1 MKAAWFETFGEPR
14 DVLEIGHKDDPIVQD
29 NEVLVDLRV
38 SAVNPSDEK
47 KRAGSFPDLLDDGF
61 IIPHSDGAGIIV
73 EVGKNISRNKIG
85 ERVWVYQGQFE
96 RRYGT
101 AADLISIDSI
111 RAPKLPENISF
122 DVGACLGIPLMT
134 AHRCV
139 FADGSVK
146 GKRLLITGG
155 AGRVGYYTVQL
166 AKNDG
171 AFVIATASN
180 KEDKES
186 CLNIGADA
194 VVNHKEKN
202 WGRHILEITKG
213 RKIHRAID
221 VDFGANLTE
230 VLSCLG
236 TGAIIATYASMQ
248 NPEPKIPFLKM
259 MYMGLSIRLIIVYS
273 MPEKAK
279 FNAIKDI
286 SNLLS
291 KDQIKHRIAYKVSL
305 DEIHKSHEIIREGN
319 ARGGVLIEMS

>member
-1 MKAAWFETFGEPR
+1 VKAAWFETFGEPR

-73 EVGKNISRNKIG
+73 EVGKNISRNRIG

-111 RAPKLPENISF
+111 RAPNLPENISF

-155 AGRVGYYTVQL
+155 AGRVGYYTIQL

-186 CLNIGADA
+186 CLNIGADV

-213 RKIHRAID
+213 KKIHRAID

-230 VLSCLG
+230 VLSCLR

-248 NPEPKIPFLKM
+248 NPEPKIPFFKM

-279 FNAIKDI
+279 FSAIKDI
-286 SNLLS
+286 NNLLS
-291 KDQIKHRIAYKVSL
+291 KNFINHRIAHKVSL
-305 DEIHKSHEIIREGN
+305 DEIHKSHEIIKEGN

>member
-29 NEVLVDLRV
+29 DEVLVDLRV

-73 EVGKNISRNKIG
+73 EVGKNISRNRIG

-111 RAPKLPENISF
+111 RAPNLPENISF

-155 AGRVGYYTVQL
+155 AGRVGYYTIQL

-186 CLNIGADA
+186 CLNIGADV

-213 RKIHRAID
+213 KKIHRAID

-230 VLSCLG
+230 VLSCLR

-248 NPEPKIPFLKM
+248 NPEPKIPFFKM
-259 MYMGLSIRLIIVYS
+259 MYMALSIRLIIVYS

-319 ARGGVLIEMS
+319 ARGGVLIEIS

>member
-1 MKAAWFETFGEPR
+1 MKAAWFETFGEPS
-14 DVLEIGHKDDPIVQD
+14 DVLEIGYKDDPIVQD
-29 NEVLVDLRV
+29 DEVLVDLRV

-73 EVGKNISRNKIG
+73 EVGKNISRNRIG

-111 RAPKLPENISF
+111 RAPNLPENISF

-155 AGRVGYYTVQL
+155 AGRVGYYTIQL

-186 CLNIGADA
+186 CLNIGADV

-213 RKIHRAID
+213 KKIHRAID

-230 VLSCLG
+230 VLSCLR

-248 NPEPKIPFLKM
+248 NPEPKIPFFKM
-259 MYMGLSIRLIIVYS
+259 MYMALSIRLIIVYS

-305 DEIHKSHEIIREGN
+305 DEIDKSHEIIREGN

>member
-1 MKAAWFETFGEPR
+1 MKATWFETFGEPK
-14 DVLEIGHKDDPIVQD
+14 DVLEVGHKDDPIVQD

-73 EVGKNISRNKIG
+73 EVGKNISRNRIG

-111 RAPKLPENISF
+111 RAPNLPENISF

-155 AGRVGYYTVQL
+155 AGRVGYYTIQL

-180 KEDKES
+180 EEDKKS

-213 RKIHRAID
+213 KKIHRAID

-230 VLSCLG
+230 VLSCLR

-248 NPEPKIPFLKM
+248 NPEPKIPFFKM
-259 MYMGLSIRLIIVYS
+259 MYMALSIRLIIVYS

-319 ARGGVLIEMS
+319 ARGGVLIEIS